1 MNVGCSLEGPSPE
14 SNAVDDR
21 LGSDAMTTVQIK
33 GFVAVEHG
41 DDAGALS
48 FSPGK
53 PVPFPL
59 KARDTVWVRAEVDD
73 SLYYYGVSSVG
84 QARYRVLWTGAPG
97 AHSGERV
104 PFSQGL
110 TVGPDHEGMDSLFLV
125 ASSEPLAWLGASG
138 EVDCSAQVGKMPVTP
153 PQSACDHLYG
163 LNWKIPPQ
171 PRGLVRPTV
180 EFISLGGKT
189 LGARVSEHQ
198 GETYTAVQFQFKP
211 RS

>member
-1 MNVGCSLEGPSPE
+1 
-14 SNAVDDR
+14 
-21 LGSDAMTTVQIK
+21 MTTVQIK

-41 DDAGALS
+41 DDADGLS
-48 FSPGK
+48 FSPRK

-59 KARDTVWVRAEVDD
+59 KAGDTIWVRAELDD
-73 SLYYYGVSSVG
+73 GLYYYGVGSSG
-84 QARYRVLWTGAPG
+84 QARYRVLWTGGPG
-97 AHSGERV
+97 AHGGERV

-110 TVGPDHEGMDSLFLV
+110 MVGQDHQGMDRLFLV
-125 ASSEPLAWLGASG
+125 ASSEPLAWLDASG
-138 EVDCSAQVGKMPVTP
+138 EVDCSEQAGKMPVSP
-153 PQSACDHLYG
+153 PQSTCDHLYG

-171 PRGLVRPTV
+171 ARGMVSPPV
-180 EFISLGGKT
+180 EHISLGGKT